1 MKHTTKNGVALLAG
15 GLAVGSFVNYGEWD
29 LANVVTPPGQA
40 EAASRTQV
48 PPPVFSMTGDEHEDE
63 DESPLAKM
71 IDSGQPLRLQL
82 PGHEP
87 IDFSFRDFPLLA
99 DGYRTTIGQ
108 SDRLDAGLRVFEGRA
123 IGDADHVHTATL
135 ALANRSVAGVIRLAN
150 GGQVQL
156 RSTDGGAFEAL
167 PSSLPEL
174 VCVRDPRTGS
184 YRTMSLVGDLGKPD
198 WSRAESAKLESRA
211 TSTTAKIDAWVLPFL
226 NVYGVAGYVD
236 GETTASGFSVG
247 GLPPELASLLPN
259 SFAISYSGPVYGV
272 GVTLAAGHNQFFA
285 SLDANYTESD
295 LDIGD
300 STIEAFVISPRIGIT
315 GDLGGLSGALYVGA
329 MYQDVD
335 EQQNGTV
342 KFPIMGTSVPVGYD
356 VISAAKE
363 EWNYLVGAN
372 LKASESWNYGIE
384 VGFSDRTHV
393 MATLNYRF

>member
-1 MKHTTKNGVALLAG
+1 MSKIKYTLMAAAFAVACNTSAQAGSLSDSLPLGKSLAAG
-15 GLAVGSFVNYGEWD
+15 HELPLPLGIS
-29 LANVVTPPGQA
+29 ANVFFMEQDMEAQSIAVDIPPL
-40 EAASRTQV
+40 
-48 PPPVFSMTGDEHEDE
+48 PLPTG
-63 DESPLAKM
+63 P
-71 IDSGQPLRLQL
+71 LQL
-82 PGHEP
+82 PP
-87 IDFSFRDFPLLA
+87 
-99 DGYRTTIGQ
+99 
-108 SDRLDAGLRVFEGRA
+108 GL
-123 IGDADHVHTATL
+123 
-135 ALANRSVAGVIRLAN
+135 
-150 GGQVQL
+150 
-156 RSTDGGAFEAL
+156 
-167 PSSLPEL
+167 P
-174 VCVRDPRTGS
+174 
-184 YRTMSLVGDLGKPD
+184 
-198 WSRAESAKLESRA
+198 AESAKLESRV
-211 TSTTAKIDAWVLPFL
+211 TTTTAKIDAWVLPFL

-259 SFAISYSGPVYGV
+259 SFAIAYSGSTYGV
-272 GVTLAAGHNQFFA
+272 GGTLAAGYNQFFA

>member
-1 MKHTTKNGVALLAG
+1 MSKIKYILMAAAIAVVSTTSAQAGSLSDSLPLGKSLAAG
-15 GLAVGSFVNYGEWD
+15 HELPLPLGIS
-29 LANVVTPPGQA
+29 ANVFFMEQDMEAQSIAVDIPPL
-40 EAASRTQV
+40 
-48 PPPVFSMTGDEHEDE
+48 PLPTG
-63 DESPLAKM
+63 P
-71 IDSGQPLRLQL
+71 LQL
-82 PGHEP
+82 PP
-87 IDFSFRDFPLLA
+87 
-99 DGYRTTIGQ
+99 
-108 SDRLDAGLRVFEGRA
+108 GL
-123 IGDADHVHTATL
+123 
-135 ALANRSVAGVIRLAN
+135 
-150 GGQVQL
+150 
-156 RSTDGGAFEAL
+156 
-167 PSSLPEL
+167 P
-174 VCVRDPRTGS
+174 
-184 YRTMSLVGDLGKPD
+184 
-198 WSRAESAKLESRA
+198 AESAKLESRV
-211 TSTTAKIDAWVLPFL
+211 TTTTAKIDAWVLPFL

-259 SFAISYSGPVYGV
+259 SFAIAYSGSTYGV
-272 GVTLAAGHNQFFA
+272 GGTLAAGYNQFFA

-300 STIEAFVISPRIGIT
+300 STIEAFVISPRVGIT
-315 GDLGGLSGALYVGA
+315 GDLGGLNGALYVGA

>member
-1 MKHTTKNGVALLAG
+1 MSKIKYILMAAAIAVASTTSVQAGSLSDSLPLGKSLAAG
-15 GLAVGSFVNYGEWD
+15 HELPLPLGIS
-29 LANVVTPPGQA
+29 ANVFFMEQDMEAQSIAVDIPPL
-40 EAASRTQV
+40 
-48 PPPVFSMTGDEHEDE
+48 PLPTG
-63 DESPLAKM
+63 P
-71 IDSGQPLRLQL
+71 LQL
-82 PGHEP
+82 PP
-87 IDFSFRDFPLLA
+87 
-99 DGYRTTIGQ
+99 
-108 SDRLDAGLRVFEGRA
+108 GL
-123 IGDADHVHTATL
+123 
-135 ALANRSVAGVIRLAN
+135 
-150 GGQVQL
+150 
-156 RSTDGGAFEAL
+156 
-167 PSSLPEL
+167 P
-174 VCVRDPRTGS
+174 
-184 YRTMSLVGDLGKPD
+184 
-198 WSRAESAKLESRA
+198 AESAKLESRV
-211 TSTTAKIDAWVLPFL
+211 TTTTAKIDAWVLPFL

-259 SFAISYSGPVYGV
+259 SFAIAYSGSTYGI
-272 GVTLAAGHNQFFA
+272 GGTLAAGYNQFFA

-342 KFPIMGTSVPVGYD
+342 KFPIAGVSVPVGYD

>member
-1 MKHTTKNGVALLAG
+1 MSKIKYILMAAAIAVASTTSAEAGSLSDSLPLGKSLAAG
-15 GLAVGSFVNYGEWD
+15 HELPLPLGIS
-29 LANVVTPPGQA
+29 ANVFFMEQDMEAQSIAVDIPPL
-40 EAASRTQV
+40 
-48 PPPVFSMTGDEHEDE
+48 PLPTG
-63 DESPLAKM
+63 P
-71 IDSGQPLRLQL
+71 LQL
-82 PGHEP
+82 PP
-87 IDFSFRDFPLLA
+87 
-99 DGYRTTIGQ
+99 
-108 SDRLDAGLRVFEGRA
+108 GL
-123 IGDADHVHTATL
+123 
-135 ALANRSVAGVIRLAN
+135 
-150 GGQVQL
+150 
-156 RSTDGGAFEAL
+156 
-167 PSSLPEL
+167 P
-174 VCVRDPRTGS
+174 
-184 YRTMSLVGDLGKPD
+184 
-198 WSRAESAKLESRA
+198 AESAKLESRV
-211 TSTTAKIDAWVLPFL
+211 TTTTAKIDAWVLPFL

-259 SFAISYSGPVYGV
+259 SFAIAYSGSTYGV
-272 GVTLAAGHNQFFA
+272 GGTLAAGYNQFFA

-300 STIEAFVISPRIGIT
+300 STIEAFVISPRVGIT
-315 GDLGGLSGALYVGA
+315 GDLGGLNGALYVGA

-393 MATLNYRF
+393 MATINYRF

>member
-1 MKHTTKNGVALLAG
+1 MSKIKYILMAAAIAVVSTTSAQAGSLSDSLPLGKSLAAG
-15 GLAVGSFVNYGEWD
+15 HELPLPLGIS
-29 LANVVTPPGQA
+29 ANVFFMEQDMEAQSIAVDIPPL
-40 EAASRTQV
+40 
-48 PPPVFSMTGDEHEDE
+48 PLPTG
-63 DESPLAKM
+63 P
-71 IDSGQPLRLQL
+71 LQL
-82 PGHEP
+82 PP
-87 IDFSFRDFPLLA
+87 
-99 DGYRTTIGQ
+99 
-108 SDRLDAGLRVFEGRA
+108 GL
-123 IGDADHVHTATL
+123 
-135 ALANRSVAGVIRLAN
+135 
-150 GGQVQL
+150 
-156 RSTDGGAFEAL
+156 
-167 PSSLPEL
+167 P
-174 VCVRDPRTGS
+174 
-184 YRTMSLVGDLGKPD
+184 
-198 WSRAESAKLESRA
+198 AESAKLESRV
-211 TSTTAKIDAWVLPFL
+211 TTTTAKIDAWVLPFL

-259 SFAISYSGPVYGV
+259 SFAIAYSGSTYGV
-272 GVTLAAGHNQFFA
+272 GGTLAAGYNQFFA

-315 GDLGGLSGALYVGA
+315 GDLDGLSGALYVGA

-342 KFPIMGTSVPVGYD
+342 KFPIAGVSVPVGYD

>member
-1 MKHTTKNGVALLAG
+1 MSKIKYILMAAAIAVASTTSAQAGSLSDSLPLGKSLAAG
-15 GLAVGSFVNYGEWD
+15 HELPLPLGIS
-29 LANVVTPPGQA
+29 ANVFFMEQDMEAQSIAVDIPPL
-40 EAASRTQV
+40 
-48 PPPVFSMTGDEHEDE
+48 PLPTG
-63 DESPLAKM
+63 P
-71 IDSGQPLRLQL
+71 LQL
-82 PGHEP
+82 PP
-87 IDFSFRDFPLLA
+87 
-99 DGYRTTIGQ
+99 
-108 SDRLDAGLRVFEGRA
+108 GL
-123 IGDADHVHTATL
+123 
-135 ALANRSVAGVIRLAN
+135 
-150 GGQVQL
+150 
-156 RSTDGGAFEAL
+156 
-167 PSSLPEL
+167 P
-174 VCVRDPRTGS
+174 
-184 YRTMSLVGDLGKPD
+184 
-198 WSRAESAKLESRA
+198 AESAKLESRV
-211 TSTTAKIDAWVLPFL
+211 TTTTAKIDAWVLPFL

-259 SFAISYSGPVYGV
+259 SFAIAYSGSTYGV
-272 GVTLAAGHNQFFA
+272 GGTLAAGYNQFFA

-342 KFPIMGTSVPVGYD
+342 KFPIAGVSVPVGYD

>member
-1 MKHTTKNGVALLAG
+1 MSKIKYILMAAAIAVASNTSAQAGSLSDSLPLGKSLAAG
-15 GLAVGSFVNYGEWD
+15 HELPLPLGIS
-29 LANVVTPPGQA
+29 ANVFFMEQDMEAQSIAIDIPPL
-40 EAASRTQV
+40 
-48 PPPVFSMTGDEHEDE
+48 PLPTG
-63 DESPLAKM
+63 P
-71 IDSGQPLRLQL
+71 LQL
-82 PGHEP
+82 PP
-87 IDFSFRDFPLLA
+87 
-99 DGYRTTIGQ
+99 
-108 SDRLDAGLRVFEGRA
+108 GL
-123 IGDADHVHTATL
+123 
-135 ALANRSVAGVIRLAN
+135 
-150 GGQVQL
+150 
-156 RSTDGGAFEAL
+156 
-167 PSSLPEL
+167 P
-174 VCVRDPRTGS
+174 
-184 YRTMSLVGDLGKPD
+184 
-198 WSRAESAKLESRA
+198 AESAKLESRA

-259 SFAISYSGPVYGV
+259 SFAIAYSGSSYGV
-272 GVTLAAGHNQFFA
+272 GGTLAAGYNQFFA

-342 KFPIMGTSVPVGYD
+342 KFPIAGVSVPVGYD

>member
-1 MKHTTKNGVALLAG
+1 MSKIKYILMAAAIAVVSPTSAQAGSLSDSLPLGKSLAAG
-15 GLAVGSFVNYGEWD
+15 HELPLPLGIS
-29 LANVVTPPGQA
+29 ANVFFMELVM
-40 EAASRTQV
+40 EAQSFAV
-48 PPPVFSMTGDEHEDE
+48 EIPPVPLPTG
-63 DESPLAKM
+63 P
-71 IDSGQPLRLQL
+71 LQL
-82 PGHEP
+82 PP
-87 IDFSFRDFPLLA
+87 
-99 DGYRTTIGQ
+99 
-108 SDRLDAGLRVFEGRA
+108 GL
-123 IGDADHVHTATL
+123 
-135 ALANRSVAGVIRLAN
+135 
-150 GGQVQL
+150 
-156 RSTDGGAFEAL
+156 
-167 PSSLPEL
+167 P
-174 VCVRDPRTGS
+174 
-184 YRTMSLVGDLGKPD
+184 
-198 WSRAESAKLESRA
+198 AESAKLESRV
-211 TSTTAKIDAWVLPFL
+211 TTTTAKIDAWLLPFL

-259 SFAISYSGPVYGV
+259 SFSIAYSGSTYGV
-272 GVTLAAGHNQFFA
+272 GGTLAAGYNQFFA

-300 STIEAFVISPRIGIT
+300 STIEAFVISPRVGIT
-315 GDLGGLSGALYVGA
+315 GDLGGLNGALYVGA

-356 VISAAKE
+356 VISEAKE

>member
-1 MKHTTKNGVALLAG
+1 MSKIKYILMAAAIAVVSTTSAQAGSLSDSLPLGKSLAAG
-15 GLAVGSFVNYGEWD
+15 HELPLPLGIS
-29 LANVVTPPGQA
+29 ANVFFMEQDMDAQSIAVDIPPL
-40 EAASRTQV
+40 
-48 PPPVFSMTGDEHEDE
+48 PLPTG
-63 DESPLAKM
+63 P
-71 IDSGQPLRLQL
+71 LQL
-82 PGHEP
+82 PP
-87 IDFSFRDFPLLA
+87 
-99 DGYRTTIGQ
+99 
-108 SDRLDAGLRVFEGRA
+108 GL
-123 IGDADHVHTATL
+123 
-135 ALANRSVAGVIRLAN
+135 
-150 GGQVQL
+150 
-156 RSTDGGAFEAL
+156 
-167 PSSLPEL
+167 P
-174 VCVRDPRTGS
+174 
-184 YRTMSLVGDLGKPD
+184 
-198 WSRAESAKLESRA
+198 AESAKLESRV
-211 TSTTAKIDAWVLPFL
+211 TTTTAKIDAWLLPFL

-259 SFAISYSGPVYGV
+259 SFAIAYSGSTYGV
-272 GVTLAAGHNQFFA
+272 GGTLAAGYNQFFA

-300 STIEAFVISPRIGIT
+300 STIEAFVISPRVGIT
-315 GDLGGLSGALYVGA
+315 GDLGGLNGALYVGA

>member
-1 MKHTTKNGVALLAG
+1 MSKIKYILMAAAIAVVSTTSAQAGSLSDSLPLGKSLAAG
-15 GLAVGSFVNYGEWD
+15 HELPLPLGIS
-29 LANVVTPPGQA
+29 ANVFFMEQDMEAQSIAVDIPPL
-40 EAASRTQV
+40 
-48 PPPVFSMTGDEHEDE
+48 PLPTG
-63 DESPLAKM
+63 P
-71 IDSGQPLRLQL
+71 LQL
-82 PGHEP
+82 PP
-87 IDFSFRDFPLLA
+87 
-99 DGYRTTIGQ
+99 
-108 SDRLDAGLRVFEGRA
+108 GL
-123 IGDADHVHTATL
+123 
-135 ALANRSVAGVIRLAN
+135 
-150 GGQVQL
+150 
-156 RSTDGGAFEAL
+156 
-167 PSSLPEL
+167 P
-174 VCVRDPRTGS
+174 
-184 YRTMSLVGDLGKPD
+184 
-198 WSRAESAKLESRA
+198 AESAKLESRV
-211 TSTTAKIDAWVLPFL
+211 TTTTAKIDAWVLPFL

-259 SFAISYSGPVYGV
+259 SFAIAYSGSTYGV
-272 GVTLAAGHNQFFA
+272 GGTLAAGYNQFFA

-300 STIEAFVISPRIGIT
+300 STIEAFVISPRVGIT
-315 GDLGGLSGALYVGA
+315 GELGGLNGALYVGA

>member
-1 MKHTTKNGVALLAG
+1 MSKIKYILMAAAIAVASNTSAQAGSLSDSLPLGKSLAAG
-15 GLAVGSFVNYGEWD
+15 HELPLPLGIS
-29 LANVVTPPGQA
+29 ANVFFMEQDMEAQSIAVDIPPL
-40 EAASRTQV
+40 
-48 PPPVFSMTGDEHEDE
+48 PLPTG
-63 DESPLAKM
+63 P
-71 IDSGQPLRLQL
+71 LQL
-82 PGHEP
+82 PP
-87 IDFSFRDFPLLA
+87 
-99 DGYRTTIGQ
+99 
-108 SDRLDAGLRVFEGRA
+108 GL
-123 IGDADHVHTATL
+123 
-135 ALANRSVAGVIRLAN
+135 
-150 GGQVQL
+150 
-156 RSTDGGAFEAL
+156 
-167 PSSLPEL
+167 P
-174 VCVRDPRTGS
+174 
-184 YRTMSLVGDLGKPD
+184 
-198 WSRAESAKLESRA
+198 AESAKLESRV
-211 TSTTAKIDAWVLPFL
+211 TTTTAKIDAWVLPFL

-259 SFAISYSGPVYGV
+259 SFAIAYSGSTYGV
-272 GVTLAAGHNQFFA
+272 GGTLAAGYNQFFA

>member
-1 MKHTTKNGVALLAG
+1 MSKIKYILMAAAFAVASNTSAEAGSLSDSLPLGKSLAAG
-15 GLAVGSFVNYGEWD
+15 HELPLPLGIS
-29 LANVVTPPGQA
+29 ANVFFMEQDMEAQSIAVDIPPL
-40 EAASRTQV
+40 
-48 PPPVFSMTGDEHEDE
+48 PLPTG
-63 DESPLAKM
+63 P
-71 IDSGQPLRLQL
+71 LQL
-82 PGHEP
+82 PP
-87 IDFSFRDFPLLA
+87 
-99 DGYRTTIGQ
+99 
-108 SDRLDAGLRVFEGRA
+108 GL
-123 IGDADHVHTATL
+123 
-135 ALANRSVAGVIRLAN
+135 
-150 GGQVQL
+150 
-156 RSTDGGAFEAL
+156 
-167 PSSLPEL
+167 P
-174 VCVRDPRTGS
+174 
-184 YRTMSLVGDLGKPD
+184 
-198 WSRAESAKLESRA
+198 AESAKLESRV
-211 TSTTAKIDAWVLPFL
+211 TTTTAKIDAWVLPFL

-259 SFAISYSGPVYGV
+259 SFAIAYSGSTYGV
-272 GVTLAAGHNQFFA
+272 GGTLAAGYNQFFA

-315 GDLGGLSGALYVGA
+315 GDLGGLSGAFYVGA

-342 KFPIMGTSVPVGYD
+342 KFPIAGVSVPVGYD

>member
-1 MKHTTKNGVALLAG
+1 MSKIKYILMAAAIAVASNTSAQAGSLSDSLPLGKSLAAG
-15 GLAVGSFVNYGEWD
+15 HELPLPLGIS
-29 LANVVTPPGQA
+29 ANVFFMEQDMEAQSIAVDIPPL
-40 EAASRTQV
+40 
-48 PPPVFSMTGDEHEDE
+48 PLPTG
-63 DESPLAKM
+63 P
-71 IDSGQPLRLQL
+71 LQL
-82 PGHEP
+82 PP
-87 IDFSFRDFPLLA
+87 
-99 DGYRTTIGQ
+99 
-108 SDRLDAGLRVFEGRA
+108 GL
-123 IGDADHVHTATL
+123 
-135 ALANRSVAGVIRLAN
+135 
-150 GGQVQL
+150 
-156 RSTDGGAFEAL
+156 
-167 PSSLPEL
+167 P
-174 VCVRDPRTGS
+174 
-184 YRTMSLVGDLGKPD
+184 
-198 WSRAESAKLESRA
+198 AESAKLESRV
-211 TSTTAKIDAWVLPFL
+211 TTTTAKIDAWVLPFL

-259 SFAISYSGPVYGV
+259 SFAIAYSGSTYGV
-272 GVTLAAGHNQFFA
+272 GGTLAAGYNQFFA

-315 GDLGGLSGALYVGA
+315 GDLGGLSGAFYVGA

-342 KFPIMGTSVPVGYD
+342 KFPIAGVSVPVGYD

>member
-1 MKHTTKNGVALLAG
+1 MSKIKYILMAAAIAVVSTTSAQAGSLSDSLPLGKSLAAG
-15 GLAVGSFVNYGEWD
+15 HELPLPLGIS
-29 LANVVTPPGQA
+29 ANVFFMEQDMEAQSIAVDIPPL
-40 EAASRTQV
+40 
-48 PPPVFSMTGDEHEDE
+48 PLPTG
-63 DESPLAKM
+63 P
-71 IDSGQPLRLQL
+71 LQL
-82 PGHEP
+82 PP
-87 IDFSFRDFPLLA
+87 
-99 DGYRTTIGQ
+99 
-108 SDRLDAGLRVFEGRA
+108 GL
-123 IGDADHVHTATL
+123 
-135 ALANRSVAGVIRLAN
+135 
-150 GGQVQL
+150 
-156 RSTDGGAFEAL
+156 
-167 PSSLPEL
+167 P
-174 VCVRDPRTGS
+174 
-184 YRTMSLVGDLGKPD
+184 
-198 WSRAESAKLESRA
+198 AESAKLESRV
-211 TSTTAKIDAWVLPFL
+211 TTTTAKIDAWVLPFL

-259 SFAISYSGPVYGV
+259 SFAIAYSGPTYGV
-272 GVTLAAGHNQFFA
+272 GGTLAAGYNQFFA

-300 STIEAFVISPRIGIT
+300 STIEAFVISPRVGIT
-315 GDLGGLSGALYVGA
+315 GDLGGLNGALYVGA

>member
-1 MKHTTKNGVALLAG
+1 MSKIKYILMAAAIAVASNTSAQAGSLSDSLPLGKSLAAG
-15 GLAVGSFVNYGEWD
+15 HELPLPLGIS
-29 LANVVTPPGQA
+29 ANVFFMEQDMEAQSIAVDIPPL
-40 EAASRTQV
+40 
-48 PPPVFSMTGDEHEDE
+48 PLPTG
-63 DESPLAKM
+63 P
-71 IDSGQPLRLQL
+71 LQL
-82 PGHEP
+82 PP
-87 IDFSFRDFPLLA
+87 
-99 DGYRTTIGQ
+99 
-108 SDRLDAGLRVFEGRA
+108 GL
-123 IGDADHVHTATL
+123 
-135 ALANRSVAGVIRLAN
+135 
-150 GGQVQL
+150 
-156 RSTDGGAFEAL
+156 
-167 PSSLPEL
+167 P
-174 VCVRDPRTGS
+174 
-184 YRTMSLVGDLGKPD
+184 
-198 WSRAESAKLESRA
+198 AESAKLESRV
-211 TSTTAKIDAWVLPFL
+211 TTTTAKIDAWVLPFL

-259 SFAISYSGPVYGV
+259 SFAIAYSGSTYGV
-272 GVTLAAGHNQFFA
+272 GGTLAAGYNQFFA

-315 GDLGGLSGALYVGA
+315 GDLGGLRGALYVGA

-342 KFPIMGTSVPVGYD
+342 KFPIAGVSVPVGYD

>member
-1 MKHTTKNGVALLAG
+1 MSKIKYILMAAAIAVASTTSGQAGSLSDSLPLGKSLAAG
-15 GLAVGSFVNYGEWD
+15 HELPLPLGIS
-29 LANVVTPPGQA
+29 ANVFFMEQDMEAQSIAVDIPPL
-40 EAASRTQV
+40 
-48 PPPVFSMTGDEHEDE
+48 PLPTG
-63 DESPLAKM
+63 P
-71 IDSGQPLRLQL
+71 LQL
-82 PGHEP
+82 PP
-87 IDFSFRDFPLLA
+87 
-99 DGYRTTIGQ
+99 
-108 SDRLDAGLRVFEGRA
+108 GL
-123 IGDADHVHTATL
+123 
-135 ALANRSVAGVIRLAN
+135 
-150 GGQVQL
+150 
-156 RSTDGGAFEAL
+156 
-167 PSSLPEL
+167 P
-174 VCVRDPRTGS
+174 
-184 YRTMSLVGDLGKPD
+184 
-198 WSRAESAKLESRA
+198 AESAKLESRV
-211 TSTTAKIDAWVLPFL
+211 TTTTAKIDAWVLPFL

-259 SFAISYSGPVYGV
+259 SFAIAYSGSTYGV
-272 GVTLAAGHNQFFA
+272 GGTLAAGYNQFFA

-300 STIEAFVISPRIGIT
+300 STIEAFVISPRVGIT
-315 GDLGGLSGALYVGA
+315 GDLGGLNGALYVGA

>member
-1 MKHTTKNGVALLAG
+1 MSKIKYILMAAAIAVASTTSAEAGSLSDSLPLGKSLAAG
-15 GLAVGSFVNYGEWD
+15 HELPLPLGIS
-29 LANVVTPPGQA
+29 ANVFFMEQDMEAQSIAVDIPPL
-40 EAASRTQV
+40 
-48 PPPVFSMTGDEHEDE
+48 PLPTG
-63 DESPLAKM
+63 P
-71 IDSGQPLRLQL
+71 LQL
-82 PGHEP
+82 PP
-87 IDFSFRDFPLLA
+87 
-99 DGYRTTIGQ
+99 
-108 SDRLDAGLRVFEGRA
+108 GL
-123 IGDADHVHTATL
+123 
-135 ALANRSVAGVIRLAN
+135 
-150 GGQVQL
+150 
-156 RSTDGGAFEAL
+156 
-167 PSSLPEL
+167 P
-174 VCVRDPRTGS
+174 
-184 YRTMSLVGDLGKPD
+184 
-198 WSRAESAKLESRA
+198 AESAKLESRV
-211 TSTTAKIDAWVLPFL
+211 TTTTAKIDAWVLPFL

-259 SFAISYSGPVYGV
+259 SFAIAYSGPTYGV
-272 GVTLAAGHNQFFA
+272 GGTLAAGYNQFFA

-300 STIEAFVISPRIGIT
+300 STIEAFVISPRVGIT
-315 GDLGGLSGALYVGA
+315 GDLGGLNGALYVGA

>member
-1 MKHTTKNGVALLAG
+1 MSKIKYILMAAAIAVASNTSAQAGSLSDSLPLGKSLAAG
-15 GLAVGSFVNYGEWD
+15 HELPLPLGIS
-29 LANVVTPPGQA
+29 ANVFFMEQDMEAQSIAVDIPPL
-40 EAASRTQV
+40 
-48 PPPVFSMTGDEHEDE
+48 PLPTG
-63 DESPLAKM
+63 P
-71 IDSGQPLRLQL
+71 LQL
-82 PGHEP
+82 PP
-87 IDFSFRDFPLLA
+87 
-99 DGYRTTIGQ
+99 
-108 SDRLDAGLRVFEGRA
+108 GL
-123 IGDADHVHTATL
+123 
-135 ALANRSVAGVIRLAN
+135 
-150 GGQVQL
+150 
-156 RSTDGGAFEAL
+156 
-167 PSSLPEL
+167 P
-174 VCVRDPRTGS
+174 
-184 YRTMSLVGDLGKPD
+184 
-198 WSRAESAKLESRA
+198 AESAKLESRV
-211 TSTTAKIDAWVLPFL
+211 TTTTAKIDAWVLPFL

-259 SFAISYSGPVYGV
+259 SFAIAYSGSTYGV
-272 GVTLAAGHNQFFA
+272 GGTLAAGYNQFFA

-300 STIEAFVISPRIGIT
+300 STIEAFVISPRVGIT
-315 GDLGGLSGALYVGA
+315 GDLGGLSGAFYVGA

-342 KFPIMGTSVPVGYD
+342 KFPIAGVSVPVGYD

>member
-1 MKHTTKNGVALLAG
+1 MSKIKYILMAAAFAVASNTSAQAGSLSDSLPLGKSLAAG
-15 GLAVGSFVNYGEWD
+15 HELPLPLGIS
-29 LANVVTPPGQA
+29 ANVFFMEQDMEAQSIAIDIPPL
-40 EAASRTQV
+40 
-48 PPPVFSMTGDEHEDE
+48 PLPTG
-63 DESPLAKM
+63 P
-71 IDSGQPLRLQL
+71 LQL
-82 PGHEP
+82 PP
-87 IDFSFRDFPLLA
+87 
-99 DGYRTTIGQ
+99 
-108 SDRLDAGLRVFEGRA
+108 GL
-123 IGDADHVHTATL
+123 
-135 ALANRSVAGVIRLAN
+135 
-150 GGQVQL
+150 
-156 RSTDGGAFEAL
+156 
-167 PSSLPEL
+167 P
-174 VCVRDPRTGS
+174 
-184 YRTMSLVGDLGKPD
+184 
-198 WSRAESAKLESRA
+198 AESAKLESRA

-295 LDIGD
+295 LDIGA

-342 KFPIMGTSVPVGYD
+342 KFPIMGMPVPVGYD
-356 VISAAKE
+356 VISEAE
-363 EWNYLVGAN
+363 EKWNYLIGAN

>member
-1 MKHTTKNGVALLAG
+1 MSKIKYILMAAAIAVASTTSVQAGSLSDSLPLGKSLAAG
-15 GLAVGSFVNYGEWD
+15 HELPLPLGIS
-29 LANVVTPPGQA
+29 ANVFFMEQDMEAQSIAVDIPPL
-40 EAASRTQV
+40 
-48 PPPVFSMTGDEHEDE
+48 PLPTG
-63 DESPLAKM
+63 P
-71 IDSGQPLRLQL
+71 LQL
-82 PGHEP
+82 PP
-87 IDFSFRDFPLLA
+87 
-99 DGYRTTIGQ
+99 
-108 SDRLDAGLRVFEGRA
+108 GL
-123 IGDADHVHTATL
+123 
-135 ALANRSVAGVIRLAN
+135 
-150 GGQVQL
+150 
-156 RSTDGGAFEAL
+156 
-167 PSSLPEL
+167 P
-174 VCVRDPRTGS
+174 
-184 YRTMSLVGDLGKPD
+184 
-198 WSRAESAKLESRA
+198 AESAKLESRV
-211 TSTTAKIDAWVLPFL
+211 TTTTAKIDAWVLPFL

-259 SFAISYSGPVYGV
+259 SFAIAYSGPTYGV
-272 GVTLAAGHNQFFA
+272 GGTLAAGYNQFFA

-342 KFPIMGTSVPVGYD
+342 KFPIAGVSVPVGYD

>member
-1 MKHTTKNGVALLAG
+1 MSKIKYILMAAAIAVASNTSAQAGSLSDSLPLGKSLAAG
-15 GLAVGSFVNYGEWD
+15 HELPLPLGIS
-29 LANVVTPPGQA
+29 ANVFFMEQDMEAQSIAIDIPPL
-40 EAASRTQV
+40 
-48 PPPVFSMTGDEHEDE
+48 PLPTG
-63 DESPLAKM
+63 P
-71 IDSGQPLRLQL
+71 LQL
-82 PGHEP
+82 PP
-87 IDFSFRDFPLLA
+87 
-99 DGYRTTIGQ
+99 
-108 SDRLDAGLRVFEGRA
+108 GL
-123 IGDADHVHTATL
+123 
-135 ALANRSVAGVIRLAN
+135 
-150 GGQVQL
+150 
-156 RSTDGGAFEAL
+156 
-167 PSSLPEL
+167 P
-174 VCVRDPRTGS
+174 
-184 YRTMSLVGDLGKPD
+184 
-198 WSRAESAKLESRA
+198 AESAKLESRA

-259 SFAISYSGPVYGV
+259 SFAIAYSGSTYGV
-272 GVTLAAGHNQFFA
+272 GGTLAAGYNQFFA

-342 KFPIMGTSVPVGYD
+342 KFPIAGVSVPVGYN

>member
-1 MKHTTKNGVALLAG
+1 MSKIKYTLMAAAFAVASNTSAQAGSLSDSLPLGKSLAAG
-15 GLAVGSFVNYGEWD
+15 HELPLPLGIS
-29 LANVVTPPGQA
+29 ANVFFMEQDMEAQSIAVDIPPL
-40 EAASRTQV
+40 
-48 PPPVFSMTGDEHEDE
+48 PLPTG
-63 DESPLAKM
+63 P
-71 IDSGQPLRLQL
+71 LQL
-82 PGHEP
+82 PP
-87 IDFSFRDFPLLA
+87 
-99 DGYRTTIGQ
+99 
-108 SDRLDAGLRVFEGRA
+108 GL
-123 IGDADHVHTATL
+123 
-135 ALANRSVAGVIRLAN
+135 
-150 GGQVQL
+150 
-156 RSTDGGAFEAL
+156 
-167 PSSLPEL
+167 P
-174 VCVRDPRTGS
+174 
-184 YRTMSLVGDLGKPD
+184 
-198 WSRAESAKLESRA
+198 AESAKLESRV
-211 TSTTAKIDAWVLPFL
+211 TTTTAKIDAWVLPFL

-259 SFAISYSGPVYGV
+259 SFAIAYSGSTYGV
-272 GVTLAAGHNQFFA
+272 GGTLAAGYNQFFA

-342 KFPIMGTSVPVGYD
+342 KFPIAGVSVPVGYD

>member
-1 MKHTTKNGVALLAG
+1 MSKIKYILMAAAIAVASTTSVQAGSLSDSLPLGKSLAAG
-15 GLAVGSFVNYGEWD
+15 HELPLPLGIS
-29 LANVVTPPGQA
+29 ANVFFMEQDMEAQSIAVDIPPL
-40 EAASRTQV
+40 
-48 PPPVFSMTGDEHEDE
+48 PLPTG
-63 DESPLAKM
+63 P
-71 IDSGQPLRLQL
+71 LQL
-82 PGHEP
+82 PP
-87 IDFSFRDFPLLA
+87 
-99 DGYRTTIGQ
+99 
-108 SDRLDAGLRVFEGRA
+108 GL
-123 IGDADHVHTATL
+123 
-135 ALANRSVAGVIRLAN
+135 
-150 GGQVQL
+150 
-156 RSTDGGAFEAL
+156 
-167 PSSLPEL
+167 P
-174 VCVRDPRTGS
+174 
-184 YRTMSLVGDLGKPD
+184 
-198 WSRAESAKLESRA
+198 AESAKLESRV
-211 TSTTAKIDAWVLPFL
+211 TTTTAKIDAWVLPFL

-259 SFAISYSGPVYGV
+259 SFAIAYSGSTYGV
-272 GVTLAAGHNQFFA
+272 GGTLAAGYNQFFA

-300 STIEAFVISPRIGIT
+300 STIEAFVISPRVGIT
-315 GDLGGLSGALYVGA
+315 GDLGGLSGAFYVGA

-342 KFPIMGTSVPVGYD
+342 KFPIAGVSVPVGYD

>member
-1 MKHTTKNGVALLAG
+1 MKQPYNQALMSKIKYILMAAAIAVVSTTSAQAGSLSDSLPLGKSLAAG
-15 GLAVGSFVNYGEWD
+15 HELPLPLGIS
-29 LANVVTPPGQA
+29 ANVFFMEQDMEAQSIAVDIPPL
-40 EAASRTQV
+40 
-48 PPPVFSMTGDEHEDE
+48 PLPTG
-63 DESPLAKM
+63 P
-71 IDSGQPLRLQL
+71 LQL
-82 PGHEP
+82 PP
-87 IDFSFRDFPLLA
+87 
-99 DGYRTTIGQ
+99 
-108 SDRLDAGLRVFEGRA
+108 GL
-123 IGDADHVHTATL
+123 
-135 ALANRSVAGVIRLAN
+135 
-150 GGQVQL
+150 
-156 RSTDGGAFEAL
+156 
-167 PSSLPEL
+167 P
-174 VCVRDPRTGS
+174 
-184 YRTMSLVGDLGKPD
+184 
-198 WSRAESAKLESRA
+198 AESAKLESRV
-211 TSTTAKIDAWVLPFL
+211 TTTTAKIDAWLLPFL

-259 SFAISYSGPVYGV
+259 SFAIAYSGSTYGV
-272 GVTLAAGHNQFFA
+272 GGTLAAGYNQFFA
-285 SLDANYTESD
+285 ALDANYTESD

-300 STIEAFVISPRIGIT
+300 STIEAFVISPRVGIT
-315 GDLGGLSGALYVGA
+315 GDLGGLNGALYVGA

>member
-1 MKHTTKNGVALLAG
+1 MSKIKYILMAAAIAVVSTTSAQAGSLSDSLPLGKSLAAG
-15 GLAVGSFVNYGEWD
+15 HELPLPLGIS
-29 LANVVTPPGQA
+29 ANVFFMEQDMEAQSIAVDIPPL
-40 EAASRTQV
+40 
-48 PPPVFSMTGDEHEDE
+48 PLPTG
-63 DESPLAKM
+63 P
-71 IDSGQPLRLQL
+71 LQL
-82 PGHEP
+82 PP
-87 IDFSFRDFPLLA
+87 
-99 DGYRTTIGQ
+99 
-108 SDRLDAGLRVFEGRA
+108 GL
-123 IGDADHVHTATL
+123 
-135 ALANRSVAGVIRLAN
+135 
-150 GGQVQL
+150 
-156 RSTDGGAFEAL
+156 
-167 PSSLPEL
+167 P
-174 VCVRDPRTGS
+174 
-184 YRTMSLVGDLGKPD
+184 
-198 WSRAESAKLESRA
+198 AESAKLESRV
-211 TSTTAKIDAWVLPFL
+211 TTTTAKIDAWLLPFL

-259 SFAISYSGPVYGV
+259 SFAIAYSGSTYGV
-272 GVTLAAGHNQFFA
+272 GGTLAAGYNQFFA

-300 STIEAFVISPRIGIT
+300 STIEAFVISPRVGIT
-315 GDLGGLSGALYVGA
+315 GDLGGLNGALYVGA

>member
-1 MKHTTKNGVALLAG
+1 MSKIKYTLMAAAFAVACNTNAQADSLSDSLPLGKSLAAG
-15 GLAVGSFVNYGEWD
+15 HELPLPLGIS
-29 LANVVTPPGQA
+29 ANVFFLEQDMEAQSIAIDIPPL
-40 EAASRTQV
+40 
-48 PPPVFSMTGDEHEDE
+48 PLPTG
-63 DESPLAKM
+63 P
-71 IDSGQPLRLQL
+71 LQL
-82 PGHEP
+82 PP
-87 IDFSFRDFPLLA
+87 
-99 DGYRTTIGQ
+99 
-108 SDRLDAGLRVFEGRA
+108 GL
-123 IGDADHVHTATL
+123 
-135 ALANRSVAGVIRLAN
+135 
-150 GGQVQL
+150 
-156 RSTDGGAFEAL
+156 
-167 PSSLPEL
+167 P
-174 VCVRDPRTGS
+174 
-184 YRTMSLVGDLGKPD
+184 
-198 WSRAESAKLESRA
+198 AESAKLESRA

-272 GVTLAAGHNQFFA
+272 GGTLAAGYNQFFA

-342 KFPIMGTSVPVGYD
+342 KFPIAGVSVPVGYD